1 MSPTLLEAAIVIV
14 LIVLGWQIGIQLGPV
29 VWRYWQAARQQLDQI
44 DQLPPVGP
52 NLPSRKEASDE
63 RANGS
68 ESEESPDR
76 S

>member
-1 MSPTLLEAAIVIV
+1 MSPTLLEAVMVIV

-29 VWRYWQAARQQLDQI
+29 VWRYWQTARQQLDQI
-44 DQLPPVGP
+44 DPLPPVGP

-63 RANGS
+63 RAHGS
-68 ESEESPDR
+68 ERQESPDR